1 MIKGGKEMNEY
12 SIIGKRIPRIDSRL
26 QVTGQAKYAA
36 DLVLPGMLFGKILRS
51 PYPHARILN
60 IDTSKAEKLP
70 GVKAVITGKD
80 TLHRKY
86 GFFRSGM
93 DRDLLPIDK
102 VRFIGDNVAA
112 VAAINEDTAE
122 EALALIEVEYEEL
135 PAVFDPE
142 EAMKEGAPRIHDFAE
157 RNIATERHWNFGD
170 VEKGF
175 KESDYVRED
184 RFVTQST
191 LHGYIEPH
199 ACVANYDSSGKVTI
213 WASTQVPFLVRR
225 DLARTLDIPYHK
237 IRVIKPHVGG
247 GFGGKILF
255 IGLFYCAVL
264 LSQKTGRPVQI
275 VYSMRE
281 DLSFGNRRVPVIY
294 DLKTGVKKDGT
305 LVAQHAKAICD
316 GGAFVGPGP
325 LTAYNTGLAFMEPY
339 RLPNF
344 KMDLYRA
351 YTNKVYCSPQRGHG
365 QIQTRFAVD
374 CQLDMIAE
382 DLGLDPKEVR
392 ARNALQT
399 DEVTVSGL
407 EIISSGLPEAIEK
420 AAEMSGWKEKRGKQ
434 RHLNRG
440 LGMACS
446 GFPCGAMLTA
456 QSDSAAV
463 VELTED
469 GGVIVLTGASDIGQ
483 GINTIAAQIVAEVLG
498 ITMDDVTV
506 LAADTEV
513 TPYDPGSFS
522 SRVTFYAGNAIKLA
536 AEDARDQLAKAAAK
550 QLGVSPQNIQF
561 KDRWVSA
568 KDSPGKKLPFAGVV
582 RAAQMSGPEGK
593 IIIGRGSFWPRNAVW
608 PDPDTF
614 YGNTSGSWSFSA
626 QVAEVEVDKETG
638 QVRVLKVSMADD
650 CGYPLNTLLCEGQME
665 GSVSNAQ
672 GHALYEDLQI
682 ENGQVMNPSFMDYRM
697 PTALDAPDEHEPYHV
712 ITNDPVGPFGAKEV
726 GEGFINASL
735 PCIINAIHDATGV
748 WVKDLPV
755 TPEKIVK
762 ALKEKG
768 DS

>member
-1 MIKGGKEMNEY
+1 MNEY
-12 SIIGKRIPRIDSRL
+12 SVIGKPFPRIDSRL
-26 QVTGQAKYAA
+26 QATGQARFAA
-36 DLVLPGMLFGKILRS
+36 DFVLPRMLFGKILRS

-60 IDTSKAEKLP
+60 IDTRRAEKLP

-80 TLHRKY
+80 TPQIKY

-93 DRDLLPIDK
+93 DRPLLPADK

-112 VAAINEDTAE
+112 VAAIDEDIAE
-122 EALALIEVEYEEL
+122 EALDLIKVEYEEL

-175 KESDYVRED
+175 KESHYVRED
-184 RFVTQST
+184 RFATQVTV
-191 LHGYIEPH
+191 HGYIEPH
-199 ACVANYDSSGKVTI
+199 ACLASYDSSGKLTV
-213 WASTQVPFLVRR
+213 WANTQVPFLLRR
-225 DLARTLDIPYHK
+225 DLARTLDMPYHK
-237 IRVIKPHVGG
+237 VRVIKPHVGG
-247 GFGGKILF
+247 GFGGKILL
-255 IGLFYCAVL
+255 IGLEYCASL
-264 LSQKTGRPVQI
+264 LSKKTGLPVKI

-281 DLSFGNRRVPVIY
+281 DLSFGNRRVPQVY
-294 DLKTGVKKDGT
+294 HLKTGVKKDGT
-305 LVAQHAKAICD
+305 LVAQYAKVICD
-316 GGAFVGPGP
+316 SGAFIGPGP

-351 YTNKVYCSPQRGHG
+351 YTNKVFCSPQRGHG

-374 CQLDMIAE
+374 LQLDMIAE
-382 DLGLDPKEVR
+382 ELGLDPMEVR
-392 ARNALQT
+392 AKNALQT
-399 DEVTVSGL
+399 GEVTVSGL
-407 EIISSGLPEAIEK
+407 RIISSGLPEAIEK
-420 AAEMSGWKEKRGKQ
+420 AAEMSEWKKKRGKL

-456 QSDSAAV
+456 QSDSAAT

-469 GGVIVLTGASDIGQ
+469 GKAIVLTGASDIGQ

-498 ITMDDVTV
+498 LTIDDVTV

-536 AEDARDQLAKAAAK
+536 AEDVRNQLATVAAK
-550 QLGVSPQNIQF
+550 RLVVSPEHLQF
-561 KDRWVSA
+561 RDGCVSI
-568 KDSPGKKLPFAGVV
+568 KYSPERKLPFAEVV

-593 IIIGRGSFWPRNAVW
+593 IIIGRGSFWPRNAEW
-608 PDPDTF
+608 PDPVTF
-614 YGNTSGSWSFSA
+614 AGNASGSWSFSA

-638 QVRVLKVSMADD
+638 QVKVLKVSMADD
-650 CGYPLNTLLCEGQME
+650 CGYPLNPLLAQGQME
-665 GSVSNAQ
+665 GSVSMGQ
-672 GHALYEDLQI
+672 GHAMFEDLRI
-682 ENGQVMNPSFMDYRM
+682 EDGRVINPSFMDYRM
-697 PTALDAPDEHEPYHV
+697 PTALDAPREHESYDV

-735 PCIINAIHDATGV
+735 PCIVNAIHDATGV
-748 WVKDLPV
+748 WVKELPI

-768 DS
+768 G